1 MSDEQKLAL
10 RQFNY
15 CQQLCKAM
23 FEVSERFKKF
33 ACSSLIECFKILFLK
48 EGLLECQDF
57 LQWQLDMLEK
67 CKTCDDGLLK
77 LVVPFILQYIEE
89 FTQCETLSR
98 KLVFQVELILSVH
111 SHYRSH
117 YQIRHSERLKRI
129 FFCRGY

>member
-1 MSDEQKLAL
+1 MLL
-10 RQFNY
+10 NH
-15 CQQLCKAM
+15 
-23 FEVSERFKKF
+23 
-33 ACSSLIECFKILFLK
+33 SLNFFFILFLK

-98 KLVFQVELILSVH
+98 KLVFQVELILSFQ
-111 SHYRSH
+111 SHCHIRE
-117 YQIRHSERLKRI
+117 QMRHSAKLKI
-129 FFCRGY
+129 ILIGGV